1 MSWALLIAQ
10 IQFLPDQASK
20 MAGRVDLLFIY
31 LIAITGTVTLAVA
44 GVTLFFLAKYRRHAA
59 ADRSPPASSSLPV
72 EITWSVIPLVIF
84 IALFALGA
92 KIYFRESV
100 DPRDALEV
108 HVIGKQWMWKL
119 EHLQGKREINEL
131 HVPLDQT
138 IKLVMTS
145 QDVIHSFFLPSFRIK
160 EDVLPGRYTTQW
172 FTPQKVGTFPI
183 FCAQYCGTNHALMI
197 GQVVVLDAAD
207 FAAWLR
213 TGRETA
219 SVAQRGEQ
227 LFHSLGC
234 SGCHSPQAAVRAPLL
249 EGLYGSRVPLTD
261 GRIVNADMR
270 YIRDCILLPKTE
282 IVSGF
287 DPVMPSFQDRVSEDE
302 LFALITYIKS
312 IGSPQPELTVPDR

>member
-1 MSWALLIAQ
+1 MSWALLVAQ
-10 IQFLPDQASK
+10 IQFFPDQASK

-31 LIAITGTVTLAVA
+31 LIAITGTVALGVA
-44 GVTLFFLAKYRRHAA
+44 GVTLFFLAKYRRRATV
-59 ADRSPPASSSLPV
+59 DRSPSKNSSLPV

-84 IALFALGA
+84 IALFGLGA

-100 DPRDALEV
+100 EPRDALEV

-131 HVPLDQT
+131 HIPVNQT
-138 IKLVMTS
+138 VKLVMTS

-172 FTPQKVGTFPI
+172 FTPKKVGTFPI

-197 GQVVVLDAAD
+197 GQVVVLDPAD

-213 TGRETA
+213 IGRETA

-234 SGCHSPQAAVRAPLL
+234 SGCHSSQAAVRAPLL
-249 EGLYGSRVPLTD
+249 ERLYGSRVPLTD

-282 IVSGF
+282 IVAGF
-287 DPVMPSFQDRVSEDE
+287 DPVMPSFQGRISEDE
-302 LFALITYIKS
+302 LFALVTYIKS
-312 IGSPQPELTVPDR
+312 IGSSQPEATLSNR